1 MYRVRWKAIVIS
13 SKGPN
18 SNEGLNVITPEA
30 CDECF
35 VPDSTI
41 SYCGP
46 AERLYSNNCYKYYI
60 VPNIGGNRGN
70 EQYTNKHTIKG
81 CNEL

>member
-1 MYRVRWKAIVIS
+1 MDRVRWKAIVIS

-18 SNEGLNVITPEA
+18 SNEGLNLITLGA

-35 VPDSTI
+35 APNSTI

-46 AERLYSNNCYKYYI
+46 ADCTVTI
-60 VPNIGGNRGN
+60 VLNIGGNRGN

-81 CNEL
+81 CK